1 MEGYFIKE
9 NVIDSGLLKE
19 LNLELTNKIEFFEN
33 WNQTSPLEKF
43 KEFIF
48 IYIPFI
54 RDLKRII
61 FSPLKKRG
69 TST

>member
-33 WNQTSPLEKF
+33 WYQTSPLGKF

-61 FSPLKKRG
+61 FSLLKKRG